1 MQHHTCGAT
10 TVLSTSMRARCLLT
24 PIAAS
29 VASFGAA
36 AGATAALSTGTS
48 VPGTAA
54 PATPPGTVT
63 VTVTT
68 PRAPKGLPGKR
79 GPRGR
84 TGARGAAGTNGAR
97 GAAGKD
103 RVVARPFSINWQ
115 NDRWQGREKVT
126 FVAPGI
132 GQGTVIC
139 TPNIQNVT
147 DSGAQMITFRPFDQ
161 QADTTM
167 WTLRSDDRA
176 FTYHDDPARAAES
189 PVAVRAARREPGTGP
204 EFNEGFNLKAFAPT
218 YRAQGSFIGI
228 ISSRGDRKVIG
239 GPGPAPT
246 TFRLNWHWT
255 FDDGNPRCY
264 VAGTFFT
271 EAT

>member
-1 MQHHTCGAT
+1 
-10 TVLSTSMRARCLLT
+10 
-24 PIAAS
+24 
-29 VASFGAA
+29 
-36 AGATAALSTGTS
+36 ALSTGPSGTS
-48 VPGTAA
+48 HTAAAAAATTTAA
-54 PATPPGTVT
+54 PTVT
-63 VTVTT
+63 ATVTT
-68 PRAPKGLPGKR
+68 PRAPKGVLGKR

-103 RVVARPFSINWQ
+103 RVIVTPFSINWQ
-115 NDRWQGREKVT
+115 NNRWQGREQVT
-126 FVAPGI
+126 YVAPGI

-139 TPNIQNVT
+139 SPNIQNVT

-167 WTLRSDDRA
+167 WTLRTDDRPL
-176 FTYHDDPARAAES
+176 TYYDDPARAAES
-189 PVAVRAARREPGTGP
+189 PVAVRAARREANTGP

-246 TFRLNWHWT
+246 TFRLTWHWT

-264 VAGTFFT
+264 VAGSFFT